1 MTYSYTIITNMDGPS
16 PESPTYIAYP
26 IRWWIL
32 MVFSLLCGH
41 QFMVWNAFG
50 PITAS
55 MEFAFNWTLGD
66 ISWMTMW
73 GTLTFLAFVFP
84 FLCLMEKYGLTFVVR
99 LMAFLI
105 FAGAS
110 FRMFK
115 VEGTAFLWLAHVGSI
130 FNGIAGALVMSA
142 PSALSAAW
150 FPPGE
155 RMIATSIAQACAF
168 LGSGLSFLVGPAM
181 VSEPNSTMID
191 VKFNDIY
198 NNSTGVDNIIEE
210 IREYMVVDTVIA
222 FLLFVLTIIY
232 FPNQPPTPPSA
243 SSSSAKTNILAG
255 VKEIVTTK
263 DAWFC
268 AFAYAI
274 PGGTLLA
281 WQGIITKNFEEFG
294 IGDKDIGYI
303 GLAMSISCA
312 MVATVIS
319 ILVAK
324 KLRTKLKMTIICLLG
339 AGAFFFLWLSL
350 ICQDYISYSY
360 WQVCVSTIGGS
371 CCVFSLTPVFF
382 EYTAELTYPLSEGL
396 SGGWLCFFYNF
407 FGTVVFACS
416 EENKY
421 IGVIWVDWVLF
432 GSCLVAIPLVWFT
445 TETYKRLEVDRPS
458 QGSIL
463 LQNPSSQ
470 SYQTLT

>member
-1 MTYSYTIITNMDGPS
+1 
-16 PESPTYIAYP
+16 
-26 IRWWIL
+26 
-32 MVFSLLCGH
+32 
-41 QFMVWNAFG
+41 MVWNAFG

-73 GTLTFLAFVFP
+73 GTLTFLAFVYP
-84 FLCLMEKYGLTFVVR
+84 FLWLMEKYGLQFVVR

-110 FRMFK
+110 FRTFK
-115 VEGTAFLWLAHVGSI
+115 VEGTAFLWLSHVGSF

-191 VKFNDIY
+191 EKFNDIF
-198 NNSTGVDNIIEE
+198 NNSTGVDDTIEE

-232 FPNQPPTPPSA
+232 FPKQPPTPPSA
-243 SSSSAKTNILAG
+243 SSTTAKTEIFAG
-255 VKEIVTTK
+255 VKEIIKSK

-281 WQGIITKNFEEFG
+281 WQVIFICDHYELPTQNFPIHF
-294 IGDKDIGYI
+294 
-303 GLAMSISCA
+303 SPQ
-312 MVATVIS
+312 
-319 ILVAK
+319 
-324 KLRTKLKMTIICLLG
+324 
-339 AGAFFFLWLSL
+339 LSL
-350 ICQDYISYSY
+350 KC
-360 WQVCVSTIGGS
+360 
-371 CCVFSLTPVFF
+371 
-382 EYTAELTYPLSEGL
+382 
-396 SGGWLCFFYNF
+396 
-407 FGTVVFACS
+407 
-416 EENKY
+416 
-421 IGVIWVDWVLF
+421 
-432 GSCLVAIPLVWFT
+432 
-445 TETYKRLEVDRPS
+445 
-458 QGSIL
+458 
-463 LQNPSSQ
+463 
-470 SYQTLT
+470 

>member
-1 MTYSYTIITNMDGPS
+1 
-16 PESPTYIAYP
+16 
-26 IRWWIL
+26 
-32 MVFSLLCGH
+32 
-41 QFMVWNAFG
+41 MVWNAFG

-55 MEFAFNWTLGD
+55 MAFAFNWTLGN

-73 GTLTFLAFVFP
+73 GTITFIVFVLP
-84 FLCLMEKYGLTFVVR
+84 FLWLMEKYGLKVVVR
-99 LMAFLI
+99 LMASLI
-105 FAGAS
+105 FAGAGL
-110 FRMFK
+110 RMIK
-115 VEGTAFLWLAHVGSI
+115 VEGTAFLWLSHFGSI

-150 FPPGE
+150 FPPNE
-155 RMIATSIAQACAF
+155 RMIATSISQACAF

-191 VKFNDIY
+191 EKINAIY
-198 NNSTGVDNIIEE
+198 NNSTGVDVIIEE
-210 IREYMVVDTVIA
+210 IREYMVVDAVIA
-222 FLLFVLTIIY
+222 VLLLVLTIIY
-232 FPNQPPTPPSA
+232 FPSQPPTPPSA
-243 SSSSAKTNILAG
+243 SSSIAKTNFRAG
-255 VKEIVTTK
+255 VTEISQTK
-263 DAWFC
+263 DAWLC

-294 IGDKDIGYI
+294 IDDKDIGYI

-312 MVATVIS
+312 MVATIIS

-324 KLRTKLKMTIICLLG
+324 KLRTKLKMTIICLLS
-339 AGAFFFLWLSL
+339 AGAFFFFWLSL
-350 ICQDYISYSY
+350 ICQDYIPYSY

-396 SGGWLCFFYNF
+396 SGGWLTLFYNI
-407 FGTVVFACS
+407 FGTIVFACS

-421 IGVIWVDWVLF
+421 IGVIWIDWVLF
-432 GSCLVAIPLVWFT
+432 AACIVAIPLVLLT
-445 TETYKRLEVDRPS
+445 KEVYKRLEVDRPS

-463 LQNPSSQ
+463 LQDPSSQ